1 METSEKKEQC
11 SHCEKMTGNER
22 MSHRPEQITQNL
34 AKRLNRIEGQIRGI
48 KGMIEKN
55 VYCDDVL
62 IQIAA
67 VQSAINGVGKV
78 LLESHMKSCIVER
91 IQSGD
96 EEVVDE
102 LLKTIGKML
111 K

>member
-11 SHCEKMTGNER
+11 QHCDKMTENER

-34 AKRLNRIEGQIRGI
+34 VKRLNRIEGQIRGI